1 MFILMTNN
9 GHNTLVSN
17 SHHKLAKTQTSK
29 KLSTKQLFNMTLSPF
44 LVFLFCG
51 TEVYTRE
58 VKKFGGVGLLEKGG
72 NIITSD
78 TF

>member
-1 MFILMTNN
+1 MTNN
-9 GHNTLVSN
+9 GHNSLVSN
-17 SHHKLAKTQTSK
+17 SHHKLAKNRTSK
-29 KLSTKQLFNMTLSPF
+29 KLSTKKLFNMTLSPF
-44 LVFLFCG
+44 LVFLFYG

-58 VKKFGGVGLLEKGG
+58 VKKSERRGALEEEG